1 MRALLFWVGT
11 AYSFYSP
18 NKWNSNWDPPFS
30 HFSFHFL
37 SLPNVKY
44 LFLLSRRLC
53 AHCLILDSY
62 RRSLQF
68 DLLSLLC
75 LLLFAPFS
83 VTEALVNS
91 VYKSFH
97 FITLFLLLYHLGD
110 ENLIMSPLWLRHV
123 LKVTV
128 SLIACSL
135 IWTPSQGAHG
145 DRSIPRCDCSLD
157 LLT

>member
-11 AYSFYSP
+11 TYSFYSP

-30 HFSFHFL
+30 PFSFHFL

-44 LFLLSRRLC
+44 LFLFSRRLC

-75 LLLFAPFS
+75 LLLSAPFS

-135 IWTPSQGAHG
+135 IWTPSQGVHG
-145 DRSIPRCDCSLD
+145 DRSIPHCDCSLD